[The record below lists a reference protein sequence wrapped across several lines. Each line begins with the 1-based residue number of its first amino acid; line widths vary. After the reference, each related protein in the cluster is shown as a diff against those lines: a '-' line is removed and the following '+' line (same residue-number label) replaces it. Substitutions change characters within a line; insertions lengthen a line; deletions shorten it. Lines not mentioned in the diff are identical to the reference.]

1 LLHNNLPYN
10 ICTLIRSTGDP
21 IAIKSNKDVNN
32 LIAGIVEEVETMNFD
47 YLNIKMS
54 KKVLNALKLLMWV
67 A

>member
-1 LLHNNLPYN
+1 MILLAIAVIPF
-10 ICTLIRSTGDP
+10 
-21 IAIKSNKDVNN
+21 AIKSNKDVNN